1 MSFFS
6 FASTKTIRDIDK
18 SLYLFKKETTPDA
31 SVQTFART
39 ILSGESLNTYKQLLG
54 LSLSLEATNPHSQ
67 EELRAIVLQEVQ
79 ITHK

>member
-1 MSFFS
+1 MSLFS
-6 FASTKTIRDIDK
+6 FALIKTIRDINK
-18 SLYLFKKETTPDA
+18 SLYFFRKVTTPEV
-31 SVQTFART
+31 SVQTLVRI

-54 LSLSLEATNPHSQ
+54 SLLSLEATRPHSQ

>member
-1 MSFFS
+1 MSLFS
-6 FASTKTIRDIDK
+6 FALIKTIRDINK
-18 SLYLFKKETTPDA
+18 SLYFFRKVTTPEV
-31 SVQTFART
+31 SVHTLVRI

-54 LSLSLEATNPHSQ
+54 SLLSLEATNPHSQ